1 VRRGIRLERAPEHG
15 RAAGWRIPGAPRLF
29 AAALLAALTASAA
42 PAAPRKDDSATAA
55 LRRRVEEL
63 RVERRLA
70 DGRAF
75 YLRLD
80 AGARRVALMLQGV
93 ALDDYAVAGL
103 EWGVPQVLFVDRG
116 LPADWSLRAF
126 SKGRLDP
133 ARERDRLEV
142 VAPAPASPGPSP
154 EATPSPP
161 PVPKSAEESYSVP
174 SPYRVRFAEGVS
186 VEVRSRGAGARNRSL
201 PRRAADAVRL
211 RLADLATALGLGTRE
226 RVRLVVTLEPE
237 EAAALYRSLPP
248 DVGLLVVGLS
258 PP

>member
-1 VRRGIRLERAPEHG
+1 
-15 RAAGWRIPGAPRLF
+15 
-29 AAALLAALTASAA
+29 
-42 PAAPRKDDSATAA
+42 
-55 LRRRVEEL
+55 
-63 RVERRLA
+63 
-70 DGRAF
+70 
-75 YLRLD
+75 
-80 AGARRVALMLQGV
+80 
-93 ALDDYAVAGL
+93 
-103 EWGVPQVLFVDRG
+103 
-116 LPADWSLRAF
+116 
-126 SKGRLDP
+126 
-133 ARERDRLEV
+133 
-142 VAPAPASPGPSP
+142 
-154 EATPSPP
+154 
-161 PVPKSAEESYSVP
+161 VP